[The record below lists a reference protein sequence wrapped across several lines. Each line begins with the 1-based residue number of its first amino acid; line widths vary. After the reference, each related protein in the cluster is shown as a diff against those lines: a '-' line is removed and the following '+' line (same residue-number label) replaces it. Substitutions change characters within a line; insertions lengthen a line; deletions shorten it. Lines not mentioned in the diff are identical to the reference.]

1 MYTFL
6 NGALKKE
13 VSIEGDFTYYDN
25 LILGKKWLI
34 FSGTNTWSFDFE
46 THVLTL
52 AEEALQIK
60 RAKVIKDNKENR
72 GFMETVEY

>member
-1 MYTFL
+1 M

-34 FSGTNTWSFDFE
+34 LVVPILGA
-46 THVLTL
+46 LTL
-52 AEEALQIK
+52 K
-60 RAKVIKDNKENR
+60 R
-72 GFMETVEY
+72 MY